1 MGYLLKYNLTYTWNC
16 RASLWY
22 VAASVEE
29 PHNIVPVPP
38 ITYANPEDEIKGQR
52 RYYTQKNLR
61 EEQKSK
67 KGVSL
72 VA

>member
-1 MGYLLKYNLTYTWNC
+1 M
-16 RASLWY
+16 
-22 VAASVEE
+22 AASVEE
-29 PHNIVPVPP
+29 PHSIVPVPP
-38 ITYANPEDEIKGQR
+38 ITYANPEDEIKGEL